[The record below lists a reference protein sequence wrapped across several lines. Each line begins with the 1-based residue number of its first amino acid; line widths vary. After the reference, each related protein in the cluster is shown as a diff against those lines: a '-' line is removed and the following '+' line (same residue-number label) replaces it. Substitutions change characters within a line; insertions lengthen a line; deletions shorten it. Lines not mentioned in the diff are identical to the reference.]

1 MQSKNQG
8 CLVERFRLPSY
19 ASASMLGSRPQR
31 RRKSAVAVALGK
43 VLRARREGLQITQE
57 RFAEKVDLSKNY
69 IGSIERGEYE
79 VAISTLQKIATVLG
93 TKASELVR
101 EAGY

>member
-1 MQSKNQG
+1 M
-8 CLVERFRLPSY
+8 P
-19 ASASMLGSRPQR
+19 GSRTQR

-43 VLRARREGLQITQE
+43 VLRARREELEITQE

-69 IGSIERGEYE
+69 IGNIERGEYE

-93 TKASELVR
+93 TKASELVH

>member
-1 MQSKNQG
+1 M
-8 CLVERFRLPSY
+8 P
-19 ASASMLGSRPQR
+19 GSRTQR

-43 VLRARREGLQITQE
+43 VLRARREAMKITQE

-69 IGSIERGEYE
+69 IGNLERGEYE
-79 VAISTLQKIATVLG
+79 VAISTLQKIATVLK
-93 TKASELVR
+93 TKPSELVR